1 MVLEV
6 LAGVV
11 AATTVVAS
19 LTVGVVLRGLRRA
32 NRLVPDH
39 RTAAPLAWRW
49 SPRRAALLHRRLQ
62 RACVLLQA
70 ATSRTR
76 PGRPH
81 RRRRRPCPSPSVLDA
96 AADELLQRAL
106 QTDARLAEMDRR
118 GGAWRRLHLPA
129 LASEVRAVEAGAM
142 RLAQLRAELDGS
154 PPSMPA
160 APAEELLDAYEAA
173 LADLR
178 VRPGPASPPLR

>member
-1 MVLEV
+1 M
-6 LAGVV
+6 
-11 AATTVVAS
+11 
-19 LTVGVVLRGLRRA
+19 
-32 NRLVPDH
+32 
-39 RTAAPLAWRW
+39 
-49 SPRRAALLHRRLQ
+49 
-62 RACVLLQA
+62 
-70 ATSRTR
+70 
-76 PGRPH
+76 
-81 RRRRRPCPSPSVLDA
+81 LDA